1 MKGVG
6 RDMAKFL
13 NDFQFGVKISRS
25 VKTILDSGNRVLTL
39 QHEDDSLP
47 MLTVD
52 FLNAFNMVDRSTLLQ
67 EVRVRCLFIS
77 LRVKF
82 LYGQTTS
89 LYNGDKHIMVANEVQ
104 QSDLLGLFLFALVLH
119 LLIHKIIDN

>member
-1 MKGVG
+1 MIFNLGSKYHV
-6 RDMAKFL
+6 
-13 NDFQFGVKISRS
+13 VY

-47 MLTVD
+47 MLIVD
-52 FLNAFNMVDRSTLLQ
+52 FLNALVDRLTLLQ
-67 EVRVRCLFIS
+67 EVKVRCLFIS
-77 LRVKF
+77 LCVKF
-82 LYGQTTS
+82 LYGQTMS

>member
-47 MLTVD
+47 MLIVD
-52 FLNAFNMVDRSTLLQ
+52 FLNALVDRLTLLQ
-67 EVRVRCLFIS
+67 EVKVRCLFIS
-77 LRVKF
+77 LCVKF
-82 LYGQTTS
+82 LYGQTMS

-119 LLIHKIIDN
+119 PLIHKIIDN

>member
-6 RDMAKFL
+6 KDVAKFL

-47 MLTVD
+47 MLIVD
-52 FLNAFNMVDRSTLLQ
+52 FLNALVDRLTLLQ
-67 EVRVRCLFIS
+67 EVKVRCLFIS
-77 LRVKF
+77 LCVKF
-82 LYGQTTS
+82 LYGQTMS

-119 LLIHKIIDN
+119 PLIHKIIDN

>member
-6 RDMAKFL
+6 KDVAKFL

-47 MLTVD
+47 MLIVD
-52 FLNAFNMVDRSTLLQ
+52 FLNALVDRLTLLQ
-67 EVRVRCLFIS
+67 EVKVRCLFIS
-77 LRVKF
+77 LCVKF
-82 LYGQTTS
+82 LYGQTMS

>member
-6 RDMAKFL
+6 KDVAKFL

-25 VKTILDSGNRVLTL
+25 AKTILDSGNRVLTL

-47 MLTVD
+47 MLIVD
-52 FLNAFNMVDRSTLLQ
+52 FLNALVDRLTLLQ
-67 EVRVRCLFIS
+67 EVKVRCLFIS
-77 LRVKF
+77 LCVKF
-82 LYGQTTS
+82 LYGQTMS

>member
-47 MLTVD
+47 MLIVD
-52 FLNAFNMVDRSTLLQ
+52 FLNALVDRLTLLQ
-67 EVRVRCLFIS
+67 EVKVRCLFIS
-77 LRVKF
+77 LCVKF
-82 LYGQTTS
+82 LYGQTMS